1 MPINRD
7 RILYEDP
14 QLLAVNKLSGEL
26 VVKGAGRVDK
36 LPLLDFLKQEYPG
49 LRPLNRL
56 DFETS
61 GVVLFARTKQ
71 AFEAMVDQT
80 KLEEPDILKTY
91 RALLAGR
98 GLRDHG
104 EITKPLPPRT
114 GKGTV
119 PAKTA
124 YRVLERYIN
133 SLYVEADIVTGR
145 YHQIRRHF
153 AGIGHALVLDWE
165 YGDEK
170 YNRVFQREFRL
181 ARFFLHA
188 WRVRLTHPITGE
200 NLIIEAPMPM
210 VFEGILKKLRALNRA

>member
-1 MPINRD
+1 M
-7 RILYEDP
+7 
-14 QLLAVNKLSGEL
+14 
-26 VVKGAGRVDK
+26 VKGAGRVDK

-61 GVVLFARTKQ
+61 GVVLFARTKL
-71 AFEAMVDQT
+71 AFDVMVGET
-80 KLEEPDILKTY
+80 KTDEPAILKTY

-104 EITKPLPPRT
+104 EITKPLPART
-114 GKGTV
+114 GRGTV
-119 PAKTA
+119 PATTTF
-124 YRVLERYIN
+124 RVLERYIN
-133 SLYVEADIVTGR
+133 SLSVEADIVTGR
-145 YHQIRRHF
+145 FHQIRRHF

-181 ARFFLHA
+181 AKFFLHA
-188 WRVRLTHPITGE
+188 WKVQLKHPITQE
-200 NLIIEAPMPM
+200 NLVIEAPMPK
-210 VFEGILKKLRALNRA
+210 VFEGILKKLRALNR